1 MSANVGVLVSKVLTI
16 NEQLGILPKG
26 LSLFDPILRHE
37 VKESLEAGGEVFISH
52 DSEGHKDGLFI
63 YDAYEETGTIFTKSR
78 GVFEYFYA
86 LKPSSYIFSELEIP
100 ELPKEVWNIWQLD
113 VDKAPLEHKF
123 KHHVTIESNVAE
135 IERFMAATQPET
147 NRRWISVALKNGDK
161 CFVVR
166 IAGRIVSMAWM
177 TIVGGVARSHGIY
190 TEPQFRR
197 MGIMRDN
204 IQARIIYLRS
214 RRVHTLINEIDEAN
228 VASSN
233 HAAKAGEKIIG
244 KIFLYT
250 SPDRIPAPTTGGREL
265 NSPGEKVA
273 PDRAQAE
280 SAQVRPTTS

>member
-1 MSANVGVLVSKVLTI
+1 MSGNVGVLVSKVLTI
-16 NEQLGILPKG
+16 SEQLGNLPKG
-26 LSLFDPILRHE
+26 LSFFDPILRHE
-37 VKESLEAGGEVFISH
+37 VKESLEAGGEVFLSH

-63 YDAYEETGTIFTKSR
+63 YDGYEETGTIFTRSR

-100 ELPKEVWNIWQLD
+100 ELPKDVWNIWQLD
-113 VDKAPLEHKF
+113 IDEAPLEHKF
-123 KHHVTIESNVAE
+123 KHHVTIENDVAE

-161 CFVVR
+161 CFVVKV
-166 IAGRIVSMAWM
+166 AGRIVSMAWM

-214 RRVHTLINEIDEAN
+214 RHVHTLINEIDESN

-233 HAAKAGEKIIG
+233 HAAKAGEKIVG

-250 SPDRIPAPTTGGREL
+250 SPDRTLAPAKGGPEPD
-265 NSPGEKVA
+265 NSKKVV
-273 PDRAQAE
+273 PDKAQTE
-280 SAQVRPTTS
+280 TMQVRPATS